1 MQNEATKIEIKLSP
15 GTVNMSNSRH
25 DVLNT
30 TDDDGYD
37 IQIEEIGTK
46 TPGGTNEKLGRRPS
60 HRKNK
65 SLIRI
70 FALTKSRRK
79 YDLQE
84 NDEVELPEIEGKG
97 ETNETI
103 VESGIESRVAPDVA
117 QVAGIRNNPITCAF
131 TSGKEKLLKNSLK
144 RRNRSGNRFMI
155 LDPRSLKHHH
165 SESVHLSD
173 DNEHGKSHHR
183 SSNSSLDLEWEP
195 EASMIPFV
203 EKSSRKG
210 SPTSSKRALHPP
222 LLQKLEN
229 SEVSSQSSIPC
240 LDWDC
245 QTDNELMTHGLENLE
260 MELETE
266 QLITEIE
273 QLTNRALQET
283 NQWSSSLPSSPSNN
297 GTKLFHHYQQTQ
309 RKSNFI
315 ERNDFHEQRRP
326 DYLQGNERK

>member
-1 MQNEATKIEIKLSP
+1 
-15 GTVNMSNSRH
+15 
-25 DVLNT
+25 
-30 TDDDGYD
+30 
-37 IQIEEIGTK
+37 
-46 TPGGTNEKLGRRPS
+46 
-60 HRKNK
+60 
-65 SLIRI
+65 
-70 FALTKSRRK
+70 
-79 YDLQE
+79 
-84 NDEVELPEIEGKG
+84 
-97 ETNETI
+97 
-103 VESGIESRVAPDVA
+103 
-117 QVAGIRNNPITCAF
+117 
-131 TSGKEKLLKNSLK
+131 
-144 RRNRSGNRFMI
+144 MI

-210 SPTSSKRALHPP
+210 SPTSSKRLFTSTDNLSHQENIESTTSTIAP
-222 LLQKLEN
+222 EIRN

-309 RKSNFI
+309 RNQILSNEMTSMNNAGRI
-315 ERNDFHEQRRP
+315 IYKETN
-326 DYLQGNERK
+326 GNNNELLSNPGH